1 MAQPDRGLNVAAW
14 IASVLLCALF
24 LYSGPPKWQEAPAP
38 VEMFHQFG
46 YSDGFRV
53 FIGVCE
59 TIGGIA
65 LLFPN
70 FAFWAAC
77 GLFLIM
83 TGAVYSHMTHG
94 QAALWAAPV
103 LAAYML
109 GFVAWVRRPQAVLLP
124 SRARPP
130 QEVKV

>member
-1 MAQPDRGLNVAAW
+1 MAQPERGLNVAAW
-14 IASVLLCALF
+14 VASALLCALF
-24 LYSGPPKWQEAPAP
+24 LYAGPPKWRGADQP

-77 GLFLIM
+77 GLFIIM
-83 TGAVYSHMTHG
+83 GGAVYSHLSND
-94 QAALWAAPV
+94 QAGLVGAPL
-103 LAAYML
+103 LAAAML
-109 GFVAWVRRPQAVLLP
+109 AFVA
-124 SRARPP
+124 
-130 QEVKV
+130 

>member
-1 MAQPDRGLNVAAW
+1 
-14 IASVLLCALF
+14 
-24 LYSGPPKWQEAPAP
+24 
-38 VEMFHQFG
+38 
-46 YSDGFRV
+46 V

-77 GLFLIM
+77 GLFAIM
-83 TGAVYSHMTHG
+83 MGAIYSHMTHG

-109 GFVAWVRRPQAVLLP
+109 GFVAWVRRPQAVLLSSQAQHDP
-124 SRARPP
+124 AP

>member
-1 MAQPDRGLNVAAW
+1 MAQPERGLNVAAW
-14 IASVLLCALF
+14 IASALLCALF
-24 LYSGPPKWQEAPAP
+24 LYAGPPKWRGADQP

-46 YSDGFRV
+46 YSDSFRV

-77 GLFLIM
+77 GLLMIM
-83 TGAVYSHMTHG
+83 SGAVYSHMTHG
-94 QAALWAAPV
+94 QEALWATPV
-103 LAAYML
+103 LTSYIL
-109 GFVAWVRRPQAVLLP
+109 GFIAWVRRPQAFLIGTP
-124 SRARPP
+124 E
-130 QEVKV
+130 EVKS

>member
-24 LYSGPPKWQEAPAP
+24 LYSGPPKWQDAPGP

-46 YSDGFRV
+46 YSDGFRI

-59 TIGGIA
+59 TIGGFA
-65 LLFPN
+65 LLFPM

-77 GLFLIM
+77 GLFVIM
-83 TGAVYSHMTHG
+83 VGAIYSHLTHG
-94 QAALWAAPV
+94 QAALIGAPL
-103 LAAYML
+103 LAAAML
-109 GFVAWVRRPQAVLLP
+109 AFVAWVRYPEAVLLGP
-124 SRARPP
+124 KAVTR
-130 QEVKV
+130 EVK